1 MLQSTKAFRQ
11 LRHSSTVATVN
22 KIPSFA
28 NGSRIFSLIQPTGRI
43 HIGNYLGAVRNWK
56 EIADKA
62 PDGVQCIFGTA
73 DLHSLTQAL
82 KAKELSE
89 NRLNTIAS
97 LVSAGVD
104 PEKCILFHQSSV
116 SEHAELYW
124 ILTCLTSMGSLNRM
138 TQWKLKAHVEEQ
150 LEIYNELVMGK
161 TRAGILLYP
170 VLQAADILL
179 YNSTHVPVG
188 DDQSQHLELCRG
200 VASTFNHTY
209 GNFFTLPQT
218 ILTPA
223 KKILS
228 LRNPEKKMS
237 KSDKDLNSAIYMTD
251 DADTIARKMRKAVT
265 DSVQG
270 PVTFDPVN
278 RSGVSNLINIAA
290 GILGK
295 SIEETVAEMQWITNH
310 KQLKDYVTEVIV
322 EEFKDKRLHYE
333 RLTGDKAH
341 LNQICEKGTLA
352 AREIALKNLTQIKKL
367 TGLL

>member
-1 MLQSTKAFRQ
+1 MRY
-11 LRHSSTVATVN
+11 SSTVATVN
-22 KIPSFA
+22 KIPQFA

-56 EIADKA
+56 EIADKSSE
-62 PDGVQCIFGTA
+62 GTQCIFGTA
-73 DLHSLTQAL
+73 DLHSLTQTL

-97 LVSAGVD
+97 LVSAGVN

-138 TQWKLKAHVEEQ
+138 TQWKLKAHVEER
-150 LEIYNELVMGK
+150 LDIYSELVMGK

-170 VLQAADILL
+170 VLQAADVLL

-209 GNFFTLPQT
+209 GNFFTLPKT
-218 ILTPA
+218 ILTPT

-270 PVTFDPVN
+270 PITFDPVN
-278 RSGVSNLINIAA
+278 RSGVSNLINIVA
-290 GILGK
+290 GILDK
-295 SIEETVAEMQWITNH
+295 SIEDTVADMQWISNH

-322 EEFKDKRLHYE
+322 EEFKDKRLYYE
-333 RLTGDKAH
+333 RLTSDKAH
-341 LNQICEKGTLA
+341 LSQICEKGRLA

>member
-1 MLQSTKAFRQ
+1 MLQSAKIIR
-11 LRHSSTVATVN
+11 LVRHSSTVATVE
-22 KIPSFA
+22 KLPQFDR
-28 NGSRIFSLIQPTGRI
+28 GSRIFSLIQPTGRI

-56 EIADKA
+56 EIANKS
-62 PDGVQCIFGTA
+62 PEGVQCIFGTA
-73 DLHSLTQAL
+73 DLHSLTQML

-97 LVSAGVD
+97 LISAGVD

-116 SEHAELYW
+116 SEHSELYW

-150 LEIYNELVMGK
+150 LDIYNDLVMGK
-161 TRAGILLYP
+161 TKAGILLYP
-170 VLQAADILL
+170 VLQAADVLL

-209 GNFFTLPQT
+209 GNFFTLPKT
-218 ILTPA
+218 ILTPT

-265 DSVQG
+265 DSIQG
-270 PVTFDPVN
+270 PITFDPVN
-278 RSGVSNLINIAA
+278 RGGVSNLINIVA
-290 GILGK
+290 GILDK
-295 SIEETVAEMQWITNH
+295 SIEETVAEMQWITSH

-322 EEFKDKRLHYE
+322 EEFKDKRMSYE
-333 RLTGDKAH
+333 KLLSDKAY
-341 LNQICEKGTLA
+341 LSQICDKGTHA
-352 AREIALKNLTQIKKL
+352 AKEIAQKNLAQIKVL